1 MHYPSLSDI
10 SRSDLWIGKW
20 VTQLK
25 YTIENISDAFTQE
38 LAILL
43 LVGDSFAQVFR
54 FLFFYEGYKSF
65 FVCPSPWV
73 TLLSDIQWKALE
85 PNSFTKICIMCK
97 LLTNFT
103 PKNQVNFDFDR
114 DHDLMATDS
123 RISEVTVGK
132 CTLGQSMF
140 DSYFNQG
147 PSLIISYPSFGF
159 HCILIFIII
168 NENLLKFRCR
178 ETFARWD
185 RLICNFDLTNKI
197 LNFFRTFNVSQM
209 RIICLS
215 RA

>member
-1 MHYPSLSDI
+1 M
-10 SRSDLWIGKW
+10 
-20 VTQLK
+20 
-25 YTIENISDAFTQE
+25 
-38 LAILL
+38 LL
-43 LVGDSFAQVFR
+43 LRNSQFCFWSATPLPRFSDSYSAMKVINH
-54 FLFFYEGYKSF
+54 FLCAHPHESLYFQIFSGK
-65 FVCPSPWV
+65 PLSPI
-73 TLLSDIQWKALE
+73 LSQ
-85 PNSFTKICIMCK
+85 KIIIMCK

-147 PSLIISYPSFGF
+147 LSLIISYPSFAF

-178 ETFARWD
+178 ETFAR
-185 RLICNFDLTNKI
+185 
-197 LNFFRTFNVSQM
+197 
-209 RIICLS
+209 
-215 RA
+215 

>member
-1 MHYPSLSDI
+1 M
-10 SRSDLWIGKW
+10 
-20 VTQLK
+20 
-25 YTIENISDAFTQE
+25 
-38 LAILL
+38 LL
-43 LVGDSFAQVFR
+43 LRNSQFCFWSATPLPRFSDSYSSMKVINH
-54 FLFFYEGYKSF
+54 F

-73 TLLSDIQWKALE
+73 TLLSDIQCKALE

-147 PSLIISYPSFGF
+147 PSLIISYPSFRF

-185 RLICNFDLTNKI
+185 RLICNFDLTSKI
-197 LNFFRTFNVSQM
+197 LNIFIQRFLF
-209 RIICLS
+209 
-215 RA
+215 